1 MYIDDD
7 NNLFITIDIL
17 FTFSLLKEEEITIKM
32 GKREI
37 QIPIRKLFF
46 KTVQTHIFKNMGI
59 SQIIEVNKDKDNS
72 EDDINDI
79 NNIYNIDLRGDIIV
93 KIHFIEK

>member
-17 FTFSLLKEEEITIKM
+17 FTFSLLKEEDITIKM

-46 KTVQTHIFKNMGI
+46 KTVQTHIFKNIGI
-59 SQIIEVNKDKDNS
+59 PS
-72 EDDINDI
+72 
-79 NNIYNIDLRGDIIV
+79 
-93 KIHFIEK
+93 